1 MQAPPF
7 TRPQNEAMPTSV
19 AQSNTRERITRGL
32 LWISVLAWGM
42 LLGAT
47 LFDLR
52 VLAGAWSASPPES
65 LSLLPYGKRWP
76 VDTGEFFIPSSAALL
91 LASFGALVAG
101 WRSGPRYRALL
112 FVSAATIF
120 AVLVFTVL
128 VFWPMNAALWA
139 VARGSA
145 TALKDPEAVRA
156 LVQKWIA
163 LDWLRLGVGVL
174 GYVAAIKAISI
185 PYPATIDDRPSSPL
199 MKAVYAV
206 CLAGVLA
213 FVAYFVSEV

>member
-1 MQAPPF
+1 MQA
-7 TRPQNEAMPTSV
+7 SV
-19 AQSNTRERITRGL
+19 AQSKPSSSSRERITRGL
-32 LWISVLAWGM
+32 LWISVFAWGV

-91 LASFGALVAG
+91 LASFGALIAG
-101 WRSGPRYRALL
+101 WKTGPRYRALL

-139 VARGSA
+139 VARESA
-145 TALKDPEAVRA
+145 TALKEPEAVRA
-156 LVQKWIA
+156 LVRQWIIF
-163 LDWLRLGVGVL
+163 DWLRVGIGVV

-185 PYPATIDDRPSSPL
+185 PYPAPIDDRPSSPL
-199 MKAVYAV
+199 MKAVYAI
-206 CLAGVLA
+206 CIAGVLA
-213 FVAYFVSEV
+213 FVAYFVSNV

>member
-1 MQAPPF
+1 MY
-7 TRPQNEAMPTSV
+7 TTV
-19 AQSNTRERITRGL
+19 TLSNTPTFSRKRITRVL
-32 LWISVLAWGM
+32 LWISVFAWGV

-76 VDTGEFFIPSSAALL
+76 VNTGELFIPISAALL

-101 WRSGPRYRALL
+101 WKTGPRYRALL

-120 AVLVFTVL
+120 SLLVFTVL

-145 TALKDPEAVRA
+145 TALKEPEAVRA
-156 LVQKWIA
+156 LVHQWIA
-163 LDWLRLGVGVL
+163 LDWLRVGIGMV
-174 GYVAAIKAISI
+174 GHVAAIKAISI
-185 PYPATIDDRPSSPL
+185 PYPAPIDDRPSSPL

-206 CLAGVLA
+206 CIAGVLA
-213 FVAYFVSEV
+213 FVAYFVSNV

>member
-1 MQAPPF
+1 MQA
-7 TRPQNEAMPTSV
+7 SV
-19 AQSNTRERITRGL
+19 AQSNPSSFSRERITRVL
-32 LWISVLAWGM
+32 LWISVFAWGV

-101 WRSGPRYRALL
+101 WKTEPRYRALL

-120 AVLVFTVL
+120 AGLVFTVI

-145 TALKDPEAVRA
+145 KALKDVEAIRA
-156 LVQKWIA
+156 LVGQWIA
-163 LDWLRLGVGVL
+163 LDWLRVGISVV
-174 GYVAAIKAISI
+174 GYVAAIKAISV
-185 PYPATIDDRPSSPL
+185 PYPTLVDDRPSSPL

-206 CLAGVLA
+206 CIVGVLA
-213 FVAYFVSEV
+213 FVGYFISNV

>member
-1 MQAPPF
+1 MQA
-7 TRPQNEAMPTSV
+7 TV
-19 AQSNTRERITRGL
+19 AQSNPSSFSRERITRGL
-32 LWISVLAWGM
+32 LWISVFAWGV

-91 LASFGALVAG
+91 LASSGALVAG
-101 WRSGPRYRALL
+101 WKTGPRYRTLL
-112 FVSAATIF
+112 FVSAATIL

-145 TALKDPEAVRA
+145 IAMKEPEAVRA
-156 LVQKWIA
+156 LVRQWIA
-163 LDWLRLGVGVL
+163 FDWLRVGIGVV

-185 PYPATIDDRPSSPL
+185 PYPASIDDRPSSPL
-199 MKAVYAV
+199 MKAVYSV
-206 CLAGVLA
+206 CIAGVLA
-213 FVAYFVSEV
+213 FVAYFVSNV